1 MQLQNENQYYNLKF
15 KDLSKRQKI
24 RFVAFVIFTLAL
36 IIFLCVFADNI
47 EVKTRKTIGLAILSA
62 FAVFLLADMV
72 LLVWPDKNQRNTGI
86 INYNAYLFNFDFEVL
101 PPVYTKK
108 TCEIIFTDNSEICIS
123 FIRLKKKFKSQWNA
137 YFVCRNFYVPV
148 YSLYAYFFAKELS
161 EAEAAEFKY
170 PDFPDLVTELL
181 NFRKENPEEFYG
193 ILNRFIFEEQQDTL

>member
-15 KDLSKRQKI
+15 KDLSKQQKI
-24 RFVAFVIFTLAL
+24 RFVAFVIFTLAF

-72 LLVWPDKNQRNTGI
+72 LLVWPDKNQRISGI
-86 INYNAYLFNFDFEVL
+86 IKYNSYLFNFDFEVL
-101 PPVYTKK
+101 PPVYTEK
-108 TCEIIFTDNSEICIS
+108 TCEVIFTDDSEICVS
-123 FIRLKKKFKSQWNA
+123 FVRLKKKIKSTWDA
-137 YFVCRNFYVPV
+137 YFVYRDFHVPV
-148 YSLYAYFFAKELS
+148 YRLYEYFYTKELS

-170 PDFPDLVTELL
+170 PDFPDLVSELL
-181 NFRKENPEEFYG
+181 NFRKENPEEFYD